1 MAPDQGGLSSGSPR
15 TGAKALMPGRVGWDL
30 RTCPPPPLRG
40 SQRGWVVGR
49 PPLPSAPSPIPARR
63 WGRQK
68 PEPQGPACGIQ
79 GCSEDRHVLGCPG
92 PSSSVPRPARS
103 QHIGDGGVGG
113 WCLKAA
119 TWASRGL
126 LDVCGRAHPGQGS
139 RFGRLAW
146 ITRPACLP
154 QVKGSRQPGSLGL
167 QATAPA
173 PAPLATRPRAHRVGG
188 MSVPGEKPDLRRGR
202 ASLWPPADCCRW
214 PLAHCG
220 HWGSDSARL
229 RAGVP
234 PPSPLPFEPAA
245 LRERKSPRK
254 GRVAQT

>member
-1 MAPDQGGLSSGSPR
+1 MLGGPPR
-15 TGAKALMPGRVGWDL
+15 PGMPRALEL
-30 RTCPPPPLRG
+30 CPPADQVPTHW
-40 SQRGWVVGR
+40 GW
-49 PPLPSAPSPIPARR
+49 
-63 WGRQK
+63 
-68 PEPQGPACGIQ
+68 
-79 GCSEDRHVLGCPG
+79 
-92 PSSSVPRPARS
+92 
-103 QHIGDGGVGG
+103 GG
-113 WCLKAA
+113 WGGCLKAA

-139 RFGRLAW
+139 GFGRLAW

-167 QATAPA
+167 QATAPLR
-173 PAPLATRPRAHRVGG
+173 PPPPLPLATRPRAHRVGG

-202 ASLWPPADCCRW
+202 ASLWPPPDCCRW

-234 PPSPLPFEPAA
+234 PPHPPSPSSLRPSGKESRLARAAWPRRRRAGVAKARRGEGPRQQRPAFEGGHWIKQGLGCQSCKRRGRRWTGVPGEGCVWTG
-245 LRERKSPRK
+245 RRPRGH
-254 GRVAQT
+254 GRA